1 MELQDLLPIGVSLLL
16 VGLVLAFGL
25 EILGETRTDL
35 CDATLEHETGSN
47 CYTCPNSTYNT
58 WNTTGLTCDNTTGGD
73 PRAYVSLGN
82 PEYNASSDAIDG
94 VGNFPTKIP
103 LIATVVIAVVIIG
116 ILIKYFTTK

>member
-1 MELQDLLPIGVSLLL
+1 MELGDLLPIGITLIV
-16 VGLVLAFGL
+16 VGLVLAFGVQ
-25 EILGETRTDL
+25 IIGETRTDM

-58 WNTTGLTCDNTTGGD
+58 WNSTGLTCDNTTGGS

-82 PEYNASSDAIDG
+82 AEYNASSDALSG
-94 VGNFPTKIP
+94 VSKFPEKIP
-103 LIATVVIAVVIIG
+103 LIATVVVAVVIIG